1 MSTEGCAGKAPL
13 HHYLR
18 ISEQL
23 SADLDQGRLQ
33 RGERLAPEREMAEH
47 FGCTRVTLR
56 QALQRLETQ
65 GSLYRGPKRGWFV
78 SPLPV
83 RYDPS
88 RTSSF
93 MDYVSAQ
100 GRLPRTECLVADYRA
115 AGPSLAAKMHLAAD
129 EPVFWLQRRR
139 WVDGVPVLL
148 ETNVLRADGCPDLL
162 DQRLDGSL
170 TALLRDR
177 YDRRLARS
185 EISLK
190 PLLLDEPQSEP
201 LDIAAGSNG
210 LYVQRLC
217 FDTEGLVVEYD
228 VEHWRAD
235 AVEVVMAI
243 SG

>member
-1 MSTEGCAGKAPL
+1 MSEDGPAGKAPQ
-13 HHYLR
+13 HQYLR

-65 GSLYRGPKRGWFV
+65 GSLYRGPRRGWFV

-83 RYDPS
+83 HYDPT

-93 MDYVSAQ
+93 MDYVTAQ
-100 GRLPRTECLVADYRA
+100 GRQPRTECLMVEYRA
-115 AGPSLAAKMHLAAD
+115 AGPWLAAKMQLAAD

-148 ETNVLRADGCPDLL
+148 ETNVLRASGCPDLL

-170 TALLRDR
+170 TLLLREH
-177 YDRRLARS
+177 YDRRLSRS

-190 PLLLDEPQSEP
+190 PLLLDEQQSER
-201 LDIAAGSNG
+201 LDIAGGSNG
-210 LYVQRLC
+210 LYLQRLC
-217 FDTEGLVVEYD
+217 FDHNGAVVEYD
-228 VEHWRAD
+228 QEHWRAD